1 MPGVRYAY
9 AGERTIPARTVAA
22 YRNTKY
28 WVGGIEVRIGR
39 RSRPMDGLLASYGVR
54 QAVFITA
61 YNPFSR
67 VMPSGW
73 NLRMQ
78 AALMRTLRRYRIL
91 IASGSWRRWSE
102 SHVVVL
108 GDPRPALRLMRLFR
122 QNGIVIVRVR
132 QNARLVI
139 PYDRL
144 GRTDT

>member
-1 MPGVRYAY
+1 
-9 AGERTIPARTVAA
+9 
-22 YRNTKY
+22 
-28 WVGGIEVRIGR
+28 
-39 RSRPMDGLLASYGVR
+39 
-54 QAVFITA
+54 VFITA

-139 PYDRL
+139 PYGRL